1 MTQILAIFHR
11 EIDGSECDVMGK
23 ISLIFVCYAFLIGIH
38 SLVCCPFL
46 RIPKSLNLFHFVHKN
61 FVSLIIFNKIHS
73 LIESLLIVFDRF
85 LTIFWQTKV
94 AKNIL
99 FDCFDSF
106 LYTHLFIYTCIWVP
120 IMCLIWK
127 REKKERL
134 FFCKNVLF
142 ASDVARILWLSALKC
157 KWWMKAIFF

>member
-1 MTQILAIFHR
+1 MLSFFK
-11 EIDGSECDVMGK
+11 DSKVFK
-23 ISLIFVCYAFLIGIH
+23 LISL
-38 SLVCCPFL
+38 CP
-46 RIPKSLNLFHFVHKN
+46 RN

-106 LYTHLFIYTCIWVP
+106 LYTHLFVYTCIWVP

-127 REKKERL
+127 REKRKDCSFVRMFCLRPTSLVYYDCLRWNVSDEWRQY
-134 FFCKNVLF
+134 FFSTLCIYINCVCCR
-142 ASDVARILWLSALKC
+142 VQYIITHINILGIYGDICVVCLV
-157 KWWMKAIFF
+157 